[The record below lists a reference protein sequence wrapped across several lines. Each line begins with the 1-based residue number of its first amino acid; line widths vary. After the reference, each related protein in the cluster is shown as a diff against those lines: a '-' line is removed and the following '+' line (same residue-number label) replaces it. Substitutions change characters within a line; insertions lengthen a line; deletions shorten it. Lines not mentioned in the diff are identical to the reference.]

1 MKRASGAVAQGVLSS
16 RWFHLVVLA
25 LGSAFVLVGAFH
37 GYIWFDESY
46 SVAIANHSFS
56 EIWRIGSGDVHPVLF
71 YWALHALNLV
81 FGQNIL
87 AYRLFTVLGSVALA
101 SLGYTH
107 VRRDFGW
114 KPGVLFTAFVLF
126 IPYTAIMA
134 TEIRMYSWATFSVML
149 CALTAWRIACAL
161 REPAREGSVACV
173 QKRAQGKR
181 PLAGAPL
188 SWGLSSLY
196 RAWSAH
202 TCTTLAPCPPSW

>member
-1 MKRASGAVAQGVLSS
+1 MKRASGAVAQGALSS

-134 TEIRMYSWATFSVML
+134 TASRNARGGRGF
-149 CALTAWRIACAL
+149 L
-161 REPAREGSVACV
+161 RARRFRG
-173 QKRAQGKR
+173 
-181 PLAGAPL
+181 
-188 SWGLSSLY
+188 GLSSLY

>member
-37 GYIWFDESY
+37 AYIWFDESY

-71 YWALHALNLV
+71 YWALHVLNLV

-149 CALTAWRIACAL
+149 CASRALCASQRAKALWPVSGNARRGRGFL
-161 REPAREGSVACV
+161 RVRRFRG
-173 QKRAQGKR
+173 
-181 PLAGAPL
+181 
-188 SWGLSSLY
+188 GLSSLY